1 MPLGLLLQNE
11 NKLDEMCN
19 IMTELHKYVPDKPCQ
34 LNFELPDGEIYTTS
48 DNALHPIL
56 CGGDQLTACRCR
68 GAQSLRCSH
77 ESAVDR
83 LEGLVPVVED
93 WHARLTLVKV
103 CTHLFFCIKILMMI
117 LGYLE
122 IVIF

>member
-11 NKLDEMCN
+11 NKLEEMYN
-19 IMTELHKYVPDKPCQ
+19 IMTGLHKYMPDPCQ
-34 LNFELPDGEIYTTS
+34 LNFELSNGEIYTTS
-48 DNALHPIL
+48 DNTLHPIL

-77 ESAVDR
+77 ESAVDH
-83 LEGLVPVVED
+83 LKGLVPVLED
-93 WHARLTLVKV
+93 WHPRLTLVKV
-103 CTHLFFCIKILMMI
+103 CFCIKFLIVI